1 MKLNVKV
8 MFLGQELSS
17 SAVEGIE
24 VSNYNELSSLTMDS
38 ESIQLIHNKIVPN
51 IIGVNSENNDP
62 YKINI
67 QTLEYSST
75 SFKVED
81 NSVVPTVYMNV
92 IHFTYADLDFFDDGD
107 WGIYPID
114 DAEDDDYN
122 NEAKYDDFYDELVG
136 ISCNEVLR
144 ELKSLKN
151 NHKLTV
157 EPMEVY

>member
-8 MFLGQELSS
+8 MFLGQELISS
-17 SAVEGIE
+17 VVEGIQ

-38 ESIQLIHNKIVPN
+38 ESIQLIHDNIVPN
-51 IIGVNSENNDP
+51 IISVNSVNIDP
-62 YKINI
+62 YKIDI
-67 QTLEYSST
+67 QTLEYSYT
-75 SFKVED
+75 FFNVED

-92 IHFTYADLDFFDDGD
+92 KRFTYLDLAFVDDGD

-114 DAEDDDYN
+114 EDA
-122 NEAKYDDFYDELVG
+122 DFYEELVG
-136 ISCNEVLR
+136 ISYDEVLR

-157 EPMEVY
+157 EPMEV